1 MGDACI
7 GRMEAGRHSLRGS
20 LEDEQEQIA
29 KELKVNKKTKKQA
42 LLEFV
47 WDHPLIVTTIITA
60 FFMAIT
66 VAVLVASRI

>member
-1 MGDACI
+1 M
-7 GRMEAGRHSLRGS
+7 
-20 LEDEQEQIA
+20 
-29 KELKVNKKTKKQA
+29 NKKTKKQA

>member
-1 MGDACI
+1 
-7 GRMEAGRHSLRGS
+7 
-20 LEDEQEQIA
+20 
-29 KELKVNKKTKKQA
+29 VNKKTKKQA